1 MVLNVGWQRSRE
13 KDSIFEGFG
22 LGGTEG
28 GSEGSCAY
36 CGVVFG
42 GKGGKAERIWFRGGF
57 LRDTKLAKEELKR
70 PPQTNR
76 WGKRVKKQYAIV
88 SSQGSVADPLRVQ
101 KRSFFWLL
109 WGTVVKPP
117 LCEGMAYVL
126 GRWERLQRVLFLPS
140 LGQK

>member
-57 LRDTKLAKEELKR
+57 LRYFELAKEYLKR

-76 WGKRVKKQYAIV
+76 WRDEGLIQ
-88 SSQGSVADPLRVQ
+88 LR
-101 KRSFFWLL
+101 L
-109 WGTVVKPP
+109 WG
-117 LCEGMAYVL
+117 L
-126 GRWERLQRVLFLPS
+126 WFRVYFGVCRACDGIHQNRS
-140 LGQK
+140 